1 MPRTARRLIAIA
13 ILSLTGF
20 AAAHTPALSH
30 VAGGSVGIGGPLQMQ
45 MTRLAGGS
53 VGTGGPLSQTTPPA

>member
-13 ILSLTGF
+13 ILTLTGF

-30 VAGGSVGIGGPLQMQ
+30 VAGGSVGIGGPLQM
-45 MTRLAGGS
+45 TRMAGGS
-53 VGTGGPLSQTTPPA
+53 VNTGGPLSQTTPPA